1 MMLYAMAKDTGATIL
16 SIEYRKAPENPYP
29 LPGQD
34 CFEAYKWLLQKVG
47 DSSRIVV
54 AGDSAGGA
62 LAIDV
67 VLMARDGQLPR
78 PGGSILL
85 SPWVDLVDDYNPS
98 LVRNQPY
105 DVIPAYLIPYVG
117 SMYIDP
123 SKANSVS
130 AVNRD
135 LKDFPPVLVEVGD
148 SEILQDQ
155 IMKLVEKLQSD
166 GSSSTEPYV
175 ECNTYTDMVHVFQML
190 AITKMPQIS
199 QSFQR
204 MKAFLDKLDT
214 LNNCVT
220 GPVVSEKMERELPPL
235 TVNDPERA

>member
-1 MMLYAMAKDTGATIL
+1 MILEIHVYLYYLCLNIK
-16 SIEYRKAPENPYP
+16 
-29 LPGQD
+29 
-34 CFEAYKWLLQKVG
+34 
-47 DSSRIVV
+47 
-54 AGDSAGGA
+54 
-62 LAIDV
+62 
-67 VLMARDGQLPR
+67 
-78 PGGSILL
+78 
-85 SPWVDLVDDYNPS
+85 VDLVDDYNPS

-123 SKANSVS
+123 SQADRVS

-155 IMKLVEKLQSD
+155 IMKLVDKLQSE
-166 GSSSTEPYV
+166 GSQSTSSTPPYV

-190 AITKMPQIS
+190 GITNMPQIS

-204 MKAFLDKLDT
+204 MKEFLDKLDT
-214 LNNCVT
+214 LNNCVALAT
-220 GPVVSEKMERELPPL
+220 SQKMEREPL
-235 TVNDPERA
+235 TNDACLDRD